1 VRAELLVDLE
11 VRPFVEEM
19 QIVVVQK
26 RESRLRKLRRLPRR
40 RPAGTRAI
48 DPLLFLLGDL
58 APPGRAFGA
67 AFASRT
73 GAERF

>member
-26 RESRLRKLRRLPRR
+26 RESRRRDLRRLPRG
-40 RPAGTRAI
+40 RPAGARAI
-48 DPLLFLLGDL
+48 DLLLLFVGDL